1 MRQRE
6 SKRLRVMVFS
16 TCNHFTDLKLN
27 KGSVVRNP
35 PASAG
40 DTGSISGPGTQI
52 PLAAGPLNPR
62 TTPSEAAHSRACA
75 PPREKPP
82 NEKPTHHI
90 RQFAPAHH
98 NYRKPMHSKEGPGQ
112 PKGKKKSKTKNL
124 NEDLR
129 LGEIGNDWPV

>member
-1 MRQRE
+1 MDFPSGRW
-6 SKRLRVMVFS
+6 LRIFLPVQWTWV
-16 TCNHFTDLKLN
+16 
-27 KGSVVRNP
+27 P
-35 PASAG
+35 
-40 DTGSISGPGTQI
+40 GPGTQI

-98 NYRKPMHSKEGPGQ
+98 NYRKPMHSK
-112 PKGKKKSKTKNL
+112 KSSVTKN
-124 NEDLR
+124 
-129 LGEIGNDWPV
+129 